1 MKVFIEFGVCF
12 IGSLES
18 ILIGLIEL
26 RLLYE
31 QFLYVNE
38 LFFDF
43 LFLDFFLIVDNDF
56 EQRRVLFWEILV
68 SFLIKFYWEVS
79 LMWKLRLWK
88 HWLMIGIEIDER
100 TSGLLADIFHKVDF
114 ELIKTLFAW
123 NNHKR
128 LAIDIILF
136 VGLNSVIVHMKCGF
150 REEQ

>member
-26 RLLYE
+26 RLLYQ
-31 QFLYVNE
+31 QFLYVDE

-79 LMWKLRLWK
+79 LM
-88 HWLMIGIEIDER
+88 
-100 TSGLLADIFHKVDF
+100 
-114 ELIKTLFAW
+114 
-123 NNHKR
+123 
-128 LAIDIILF
+128 
-136 VGLNSVIVHMKCGF
+136 
-150 REEQ
+150 